1 MSKFSTTTNEH
12 SLLSQLYKA
21 HYSWLYYWL
30 LKKMDGAAQAE
41 DVLQDTFIKILRA
54 GDTLNIQKPKSY
66 LIKTATRIIID
77 QKRRKVIEQAYLEYL
92 QLNGAQYDDTNPEQV
107 IIAIETLDRIA
118 MMLDGLPERVRKVFL
133 ARYLEGH
140 QQMKIAEDFAISRR
154 TVQLDLIKA
163 LQHCDAIL
171 SS

>member
-54 GDTLNIQKPKSY
+54 GDTEPYRVCRRPTFLRECPND
-66 LIKTATRIIID
+66 KT
-77 QKRRKVIEQAYLEYL
+77 
-92 QLNGAQYDDTNPEQV
+92 
-107 IIAIETLDRIA
+107 
-118 MMLDGLPERVRKVFL
+118 
-133 ARYLEGH
+133 
-140 QQMKIAEDFAISRR
+140 KIYP
-154 TVQLDLIKA
+154 
-163 LQHCDAIL
+163 
-171 SS
+171 